1 MNKNG
6 IDNFDMVDAG
16 FSNFDADFSNVD
28 PATAEVLAQAG
39 TSIIGGA
46 IQSKR
51 QKELDKDATD
61 KLIDKTCGKAPRI
74 KRLLGKNTKAYN
86 DYLAC
91 SKKTIE
97 EQGVLQQ
104 QALNLE
110 MQRLT
115 QQSMTEQKEQEDE
128 GMSTGAKIGIAVGI
142 LAILGVG
149 AYFVIKNK

>member
-16 FSNFDADFSNVD
+16 FSNFDTDFSNAVD

-46 IQSKR
+46 IQNRR

-61 KLIDKTCGKAPRI
+61 KLIDKTCGKEPRI
-74 KRLLGKNTKAYN
+74 KRFLGKNTKAYN

-91 SKKTIE
+91 SQKTIE
-97 EQGVLQQ
+97 QQGVLQQ
-104 QALNLE
+104 QALDLQ
-110 MQRLT
+110 MQRLAQDSMV
-115 QQSMTEQKEQEDE
+115 QQQQEDE

>member
-61 KLIDKTCGKAPRI
+61 KLIDKTCGREPRI

-91 SKKTIE
+91 SQKTIE
-97 EQGVLQQ
+97 QQGVLQQ
-104 QALNLE
+104 QALDLQ
-110 MQRLT
+110 MQRLAQDNMV
-115 QQSMTEQKEQEDE
+115 QQQQEDE